1 MMRYLVIRIGPYST
15 KPRKH
20 LRRGEGQRRPAED
33 EAQHRLGE
41 QREREGQD
49 QAEQRLLAIEP
60 AHQRHL
66 DDDADER
73 R

>member
-1 MMRYLVIRIGPYST
+1 MRYLVIRIGPYST
-15 KPRKH
+15 KPLKTCGAR
-20 LRRGEGQRRPAED
+20 EGQGGAAED
-33 EAQHRLGE
+33 QAQQRLGE

-60 AHQRHL
+60 AHKHHL